1 MSNAKAMNNRISEIR
16 SLLTD
21 ASRLALSA
29 KSIADDRAA
38 EMAEIEKQ
46 LDALRARLYD
56 LQS

>member
-21 ASRLALSA
+21 ASRLASSA
-29 KSIADDRAA
+29 KTIEDDRAN